1 MGSNPAPVDSRR
13 FRNALG
19 RFATGVTV
27 VTGLTDSGV
36 PVGVTVNSFAS
47 VSLEPPL
54 ILICLA
60 GTTGCLSAFSTG
72 TRFAV
77 NILGDDQE
85 ALSKAFAGPRE
96 HRFNNRAFETWD
108 SGCPILPGCL
118 ANLECT
124 RTDVHTAGDH
134 LIVIGR
140 VDRIETAARGG
151 PLLFYR
157 SAYGRIDDA

>member
-1 MGSNPAPVDSRR
+1 MGSNAPPVDSRK

-27 VTGLTDSGV
+27 VTGLTDAGV
-36 PVGVTVNSFAS
+36 PVGVTVNAFAS
-47 VSLEPPL
+47 VSLDPPL
-54 ILICLA
+54 ILVCLA
-60 GTTGCLSAFSTG
+60 ATTGCLSAFSTG

-96 HRFNNRAFETWD
+96 HRFKNRSFETWD

-124 RTDVHTAGDH
+124 RTDVHVAGDH

-140 VDRIETAARGG
+140 VDRLETADRGR

-157 SAYGRIDDA
+157 SAYGRLDDA